1 MTLRSLTLC
10 LFLAL
15 CSISAAAQSSKQ
27 FLVTP
32 DSAKAAS
39 AATTDGAARSAQ
51 PSGPSARPDDSG
63 VNVPK
68 TSSPQFRVE
77 RLPIASGAELLTI
90 FGRLDGM
97 KSLNGAAPEVPL
109 ISVVR
114 DTLNDSNPEN
124 DRLRYFWMLSYARPN
139 LTKRLASAVPFFY
152 QHVDNQSEASSK
164 PPKPIIDLANPKQ
177 QTWNRFF
184 WMGMQNVF
192 LDSYGVAVK
201 ASTRTY
207 RRNAA
212 DYRSG
217 HVMQALS
224 ILDTFARMH
233 TRNENEMLAMGERT
247 GNSKLTTAV
256 ADTTSNPFSAL
267 TPAFTPGE
275 MLELRARLIL
285 SGKIFG
291 GLASPESFASTVTD
305 RIAATLD
312 NSGHNWELL
321 RQRAEAE
328 GLYFEPLAMP
338 DGQPTHALLW
348 VAKSDLSAQPTRD
361 FNKRFLNI
369 ANPWNDQ
376 RLQNWNGYSR
386 VVYLDSENRP
396 TSADQP
402 GARKVEMIPLAI
414 YGLDH
419 PKIPALLVDF
429 RHSLN
434 PKKREMSRRALNDV
448 AKDILSVSNFGNLPY
463 FLGRK
468 VYDFVTGRRG
478 MDINQ
483 PTRLQSYSELKLLL
497 SFNSNIDPKLRDE
510 IERRIQNVSL
520 NPLNNDDETEVQ
532 LAQQQYDS
540 LMDYAL
546 RPDGLAAKIESD
558 RRAEMV
564 PLEHGRSARI
574 FFGVANV
581 LTFGRYV
588 HRETATPELEQR
600 LEKARRLA
608 YHTQFLNDVA
618 KSSATTDVAWDMAK
632 VTRSLLFLANEGNE
646 APTSVA
652 RAAATIFQKTND
664 AEARRLCLEALS
676 KINNKTARAELLKI
690 YEREPQ
696 SDLRADIAI
705 RLRNAVASDA
715 RVKPAEARSLLNQ
728 LNQQ

>member
-1 MTLRSLTLC
+1 MILRSLTVC
-10 LFLAL
+10 VFLAL

-27 FLVTP
+27 FLVAP
-32 DSAKAAS
+32 DPAKAATAS
-39 AATTDGAARSAQ
+39 SDGAAISASSSIQ
-51 PSGPSARPDDSG
+51 PTSISDREL
-63 VNVPK
+63 NIPK
-68 TSSPQFRVE
+68 TATPQFRVE
-77 RLPIASGAELLTI
+77 RLPIASGGELLTI

-97 KSLNGAAPEVPL
+97 KDRNGSAPEVPL
-109 ISVVR
+109 ISVLR
-114 DTLNDSNPEN
+114 DTLNDNDPED
-124 DRLRYFWMLSYARPN
+124 DRLRYVWMLTHARPN

-152 QHVDNQSEASSK
+152 QHVGNQRDASGK
-164 PPKPIIDLANPKQ
+164 PPKPLIDLANPKQ

-184 WMGMQNVF
+184 WMGVQNVV
-192 LDSYGVAVK
+192 LDSYGVALK

-207 RRNAA
+207 RQNAS

-224 ILDTFARMH
+224 ILDTFERMR
-233 TRNENEMLAMGERT
+233 TRNESEMLALGGRI
-247 GNSKLTTAV
+247 GASTAMHAA
-256 ADTTSNPFSAL
+256 ADITSNPLSVL

-275 MLELRARLIL
+275 MLEMRARLTLSDKIL
-285 SGKIFG
+285 G
-291 GLASPESFASTVTD
+291 GLAGPDSFENIVTSRVALTV
-305 RIAATLD
+305 D

-321 RQRAEAE
+321 RQRAETE

-369 ANPWNDQ
+369 ANPWTDQ

-386 VVYLDSENRP
+386 VIYFDSENRP
-396 TSADQP
+396 TSADTP
-402 GARKVEMIPLAI
+402 GARKVEMIPLAM

-419 PKIPALLVDF
+419 PKIPALLIDF

-434 PKKREMSRRALNDV
+434 PKKREISRRVVNDI
-448 AKDILSVSNFGNLPY
+448 AKNVLSISNFGNLPY

-468 VYDFVTGRRG
+468 AYDFVTGRRG
-478 MDINQ
+478 MDLNQ

-497 SFNSNIDPKLRDE
+497 SFNPTIDATLRDE

-520 NPLNNDDETEVQ
+520 NPLNNDDEAEVE
-532 LAQQQYDS
+532 LARQQYES
-540 LMDYAL
+540 LVDYAQ
-546 RPDGLAAKIESD
+546 RPDGLTAKIERD
-558 RRAEMV
+558 RRTEMV
-564 PLEHGRSARI
+564 PFEHARSARI

-588 HRETATPELEQR
+588 HRETATAELEQQ
-600 LEKARRLA
+600 LERSRRLA

-618 KSSATTDVAWDMAK
+618 GSSATTDIAWDMAK
-632 VTRSLLFLANEGNE
+632 VTRSLQFLAREGSE
-646 APTSVA
+646 ASTTAA
-652 RAAATIFQKTND
+652 RAAAMIFQRTND

-676 KINNKTARAELLKI
+676 KINNKTARAQLLKI
-690 YEREPQ
+690 YEGEP
-696 SDLRADIAI
+696 SLELRADIAV

-715 RVKPAEARSLLNQ
+715 RVKPGEARSLLGQ
-728 LNQQ
+728 LNQ